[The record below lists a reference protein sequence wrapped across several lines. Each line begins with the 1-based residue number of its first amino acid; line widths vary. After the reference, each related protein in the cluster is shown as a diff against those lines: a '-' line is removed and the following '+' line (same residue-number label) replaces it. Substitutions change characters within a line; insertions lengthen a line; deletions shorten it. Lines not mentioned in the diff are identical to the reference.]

1 MIIAY
6 ILNKTISSELFCNS
20 YLTYIN
26 RPCYTQLELLDPFM
40 KANQKHLSYIF
51 KVVFWFWG
59 GWFEM
64 NKFKFVT
71 YTTFL
76 SY

>member
-26 RPCYTQLELLDPFM
+26 RPYYTQLELLDPFM

-59 GWFEM
+59 GGGLKWAS
-64 NKFKFVT
+64 
-71 YTTFL
+71 L
-76 SY
+76 SL